1 MDKKK
6 EKYKV
11 NQLPEFDLVE
21 YRNSIQQLEK
31 LIEGQVI
38 SESSIKVLSNIVS
51 MLTLIK
57 DKHLNVLIS
66 WLKQDYVLDEND

>member
-6 EKYKV
+6 DKYKV